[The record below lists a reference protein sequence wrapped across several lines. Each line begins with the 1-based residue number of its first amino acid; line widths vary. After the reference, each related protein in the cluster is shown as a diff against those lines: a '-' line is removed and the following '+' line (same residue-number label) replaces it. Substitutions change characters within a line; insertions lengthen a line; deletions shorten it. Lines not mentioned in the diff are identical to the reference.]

1 MAQTEVYTGFGLG
14 KPILTEDLKLNT
26 FPLTSANFT
35 EFVTDRELK
44 RFSVLRLKISE
55 VIHERDIQ
63 KLADHNGK
71 YEPFKLI
78 EGVSALRE
86 ALFPILPNLLQ
97 QIQTLSFM
105 TLWEIWKLTTTSL
118 KITFSIEVLRELL
131 AEIRPLDG
139 LEDLEY
145 YYLNL
150 PTDDDLFASSDGLRV
165 KQLVGKH
172 ILPKD
177 HFEDYQ
183 LCACHLFHNQ
193 SSEGDDSLENYDT
206 FDTFAQYSSYSQK
219 YATQESESNRW
230 DSKASLPIL
239 TCCDLETCLV
249 PHLIVYK
256 LKYQSW
262 PGTGPQDIPVT
273 SQSKTSTPRKKKF
286 PENSDVTLD
295 LISSLESMWED
306 E

>member
-1 MAQTEVYTGFGLG
+1 MAQTNVFNGFGLG

-44 RFSVLRLKISE
+44 RFCVLRLKLSE
-55 VIHERDIQ
+55 VIHERDIL
-63 KLADHNGK
+63 KLSDHQGK
-71 YEPFKLI
+71 YEPYQLI

-86 ALFPILPNLLQ
+86 ALFPILPNLLK

-105 TLWEIWKLTTTSL
+105 TLWEIWKLCTTSL
-118 KITFSIEVLRELL
+118 KITFSIDVLRELL

-165 KQLVGKH
+165 KQLVGKR
-172 ILPKD
+172 ICTKD
-177 HFEDYQ
+177 DFENYQ

-193 SSEGDDSLENYDT
+193 GSEGDDSPENYDT

-219 YATQESESNRW
+219 NESESNNRW
-230 DSKASLPIL
+230 DSMASSLPIL

-262 PGTGPQDIPVT
+262 PGIGPQDIHVT

-286 PENSDVTLD
+286 PEKSDVTLD
-295 LISSLESMWED
+295 LISSLENIWED